1 MSAPEL
7 TTTSAEETEAVAERL
22 GRALGGGELIGL
34 VGDLGAGKTCFVRG
48 LARGLGADPEHV
60 HSPSFT
66 MVTEYRGGRVPLTH
80 VDLYRLDAPVDD
92 SGFLREALYGIGV
105 AAVEWFD
112 RVPARAGGDALV
124 VTLRAL
130 DATTRALRLE
140 ASDALHGRLVDAA
153 DAPAV

>member
-1 MSAPEL
+1 VSAPEL

-92 SGFLREALYGIGV
+92 SGFLREALYGNGV
-105 AAVEWFD
+105 AAVEWFNRLRD
-112 RVPARAGGDALV
+112 ANQADALV
-124 VTLRAL
+124 VTFTFAGADRRTLSLAARGLRHENL
-130 DATTRALRLE
+130 LGVVTRRC
-140 ASDALHGRLVDAA
+140 
-153 DAPAV
+153 

>member
-7 TTTSAEETEAVAERL
+7 TTTSAEETEAVGERL

-48 LARGLGADPEHV
+48 LARGLGVEPERV

-80 VDLYRLDAPVDD
+80 VDLYRLDAPV
-92 SGFLREALYGIGV
+92 
-105 AAVEWFD
+105 
-112 RVPARAGGDALV
+112 
-124 VTLRAL
+124 
-130 DATTRALRLE
+130 
-140 ASDALHGRLVDAA
+140 ASLHRDQLGRLGDTRLRRLIDLLDEAR
-153 DAPAV
+153 DEGS

>member
-1 MSAPEL
+1 VSAPEL

-92 SGFLREALYGIGV
+92 SGFLREALYGNGV

-112 RVPARAGGDALV
+112 RLRDAGQVDALV
-124 VTLRAL
+124 VTFGFAGGDRR
-130 DATTRALRLE
+130 TLRLAPRGGVHE
-140 ASDALHGRLVDAA
+140 RLLDV
-153 DAPAV
+153 VTRRC

>member
-1 MSAPEL
+1 MGRRIRCRSSSVEDTRAIA
-7 TTTSAEETEAVAERL
+7 SAVA
-22 GRALGGGELIGL
+22 GELRPGDIVAL
-34 VGDLGAGKTCFVRG
+34 SGDLGAGKTCFVRG

-92 SGFLREALYGIGV
+92 SGFLREALYGNGV

-112 RVPARAGGDALV
+112 RLRDAGQVDALV
-124 VTLRAL
+124 VTFGFAGGDRR
-130 DATTRALRLE
+130 TLRL
-140 ASDALHGRLVDAA
+140 APRGRVHERLLDV
-153 DAPAV
+153 VTQRC

>member
-1 MSAPEL
+1 VSAPEL

-112 RVPARAGGDALV
+112 RLRDAGQVDALV
-124 VTLRAL
+124 VTFGFAGGDRR
-130 DATTRALRLE
+130 TLRL
-140 ASDALHGRLVDAA
+140 APRGRVHERLLDV
-153 DAPAV
+153 VTQRC

>member
-1 MSAPEL
+1 VSAPEL

-112 RVPARAGGDALV
+112 RLRDAGQVDALV
-124 VTLRAL
+124 VTFGFAGGDRRTLRVAPRGRVHERLL
-130 DATTRALRLE
+130 DVVTQRC
-140 ASDALHGRLVDAA
+140 
-153 DAPAV
+153 

>member
-1 MSAPEL
+1 VSAPEL

-22 GRALGGGELIGL
+22 GHALSGGELIGL

-48 LARGLGADPEHV
+48 LARGLGVDPEHV

-92 SGFLREALYGIGV
+92 SGFLRDALYSAGV

-112 RVPARAGGDALV
+112 RLRDANHVDALV
-124 VTLRAL
+124 VRFAFAGTDRRTLSLKARG
-130 DATTRALRLE
+130 RE
-140 ASDALHGRLVDAA
+140 HERLVD
-153 DAPAV
+153 VVTQRW